1 MDDAPMRVLVV
12 DDEPMARARLRR
24 MLGAE
29 HGVHILGE
37 CSNGE
42 EAASALGSMK
52 PDVVFLDIQM
62 PGMDGFGALH
72 RACTAWRPQVV
83 FVTAF
88 GEHAVDAFEHGA
100 VDYLLKPYSRERLRL
115 ALDRARAAR
124 QRASPGTSEGFRER
138 LPVPVGHRLRMVP
151 VQSIDCLVAQ
161 LNYVELHVGA
171 ERLSLRETM
180 ASMEAQLDP
189 RHFARIHRSRIVRIA
204 AVTDI
209 ETLESGQYMF
219 RLVSGTRLG
228 SGPAYRERV
237 GQAFG
242 LRGAERAFLPTG
254 RAVK

>member
-1 MDDAPMRVLVV
+1 MDDVPLRVLVV

-42 EAASALGSMK
+42 EAAAALASMK

-62 PGMDGFGALH
+62 PGMDGFGTLH
-72 RACTAWRPQVV
+72 RASAAWRPHVV

-88 GEHAVDAFEHGA
+88 SEHAVDAFEHGA

-115 ALDRARAAR
+115 SLERARAGR
-124 QRASPGTSEGFRER
+124 QRVASGTHENFPER

-151 VQSIDCLVAQ
+151 VQSIDCVVAQ
-161 LNYVELHVGA
+161 LNYVELHIGA
-171 ERLSLRETM
+171 EQLTLRETM
-180 ASMEAQLDP
+180 AAMEAQLDP
-189 RHFARIHRSRIVRIA
+189 RQFVRIHRSRIVRIA
-204 AVTDI
+204 AVTEI
-209 ETLESGQYMF
+209 EMLESGRYVF
-219 RLVSGTRLG
+219 RLASGARLG

-237 GQAFG
+237 REAFR
-242 LRGAERAFLPTG
+242 LR
-254 RAVK
+254 VS

>member
-1 MDDAPMRVLVV
+1 MNDVPLRVLIV

-42 EAASALGSMK
+42 EAASALSNMK

-62 PGMDGFGALH
+62 PGMDGFGTLH
-72 RACTAWRPQVV
+72 RASAAWRPHVV

-115 ALDRARAAR
+115 ALERARAGR
-124 QRASPGTSEGFRER
+124 QRASSGANDSFPER

-151 VQSIDCLVAQ
+151 VQSIDCVVAQ

-180 ASMEAQLDP
+180 AAMESQLDP

-209 ETLESGQYMF
+209 ETLESGQYVF
-219 RLVSGTRLG
+219 RLTSGTRLG

-237 GQAFG
+237 RQAFR
-242 LRGAERAFLPTG
+242 LR
-254 RAVK
+254 VS

>member
-1 MDDAPMRVLVV
+1 MTDVPLRVLVV

-37 CSNGE
+37 CSTGE
-42 EAASALGSMK
+42 EAASALGALK

-72 RACTAWRPQVV
+72 LASSAWRPHVV

-88 GEHAVDAFEHGA
+88 SEHAVDAFEHGA

-115 ALDRARAAR
+115 SLERARAGV
-124 QRASPGTSEGFRER
+124 QRNVPGVQEAFPER

-151 VQSIDCLVAQ
+151 VQSIDCVVAQ

-180 ASMEAQLDP
+180 ASMESQLDAK
-189 RHFARIHRSRIVRIA
+189 HFVRIHRSRIVRIA
-204 AVTDI
+204 AVTEI
-209 ETLESGQYMF
+209 ETLESGKYVV
-219 RLVSGTRLG
+219 RLASGARLG
-228 SGPAYRERV
+228 TGPAYRERV
-237 GQAFG
+237 RQAFR
-242 LRGAERAFLPTG
+242 LRTP
-254 RAVK
+254 

>member
-1 MDDAPMRVLVV
+1 MSEVPLRVLVV

-42 EAASALGSMK
+42 EAAFALSSMK

-72 RACTAWRPQVV
+72 RASAAWRPHVV

-115 ALDRARAAR
+115 SLERARAGR
-124 QRASPGTSEGFRER
+124 QRVWSGANESFPER
-138 LPVPVGHRLRMVP
+138 LPVPVGYRLRMVP
-151 VQSIDCLVAQ
+151 VQSIDCVVAQ

-180 ASMEAQLDP
+180 AAMESQLDP

-204 AVTDI
+204 AVTEI
-209 ETLESGQYMF
+209 ETLESGKYVFQ
-219 RLVSGTRLG
+219 LASGARLG

-237 GQAFG
+237 RHAFR
-242 LRGAERAFLPTG
+242 LR
-254 RAVK
+254 VS

>member
-1 MDDAPMRVLVV
+1 MNDVPLRVLVV

-29 HGVHILGE
+29 HGVHIVGE
-37 CSNGE
+37 CSTGE
-42 EAASALGSMK
+42 EAASALARMK

-62 PGMDGFGALH
+62 PGIDGFGALH
-72 RACTAWRPQVV
+72 RASAEWRPHVV

-115 ALDRARAAR
+115 SLERARAGRRRA
-124 QRASPGTSEGFRER
+124 ASPPGDAFPER

-151 VQSIDCLVAQ
+151 VASIDCVIAR

-171 ERLSLRETM
+171 ERLVLRETM
-180 ASMEAQLDP
+180 TAMESQLDP
-189 RHFARIHRSRIVRIA
+189 RRFVRIHRSRIVRIA
-204 AVTDI
+204 AVGEI
-209 ETLESGQYMF
+209 ETLESGRYVF
-219 RLVSGTRLG
+219 RLATGMRLT

-237 GQAFG
+237 RQAFG
-242 LRGAERAFLPTG
+242 LRAP
-254 RAVK
+254 

>member
-1 MDDAPMRVLVV
+1 MNDLPLRVLIV
-12 DDEPMARARLRR
+12 DDEPMARTRLRR

-29 HGVHILGE
+29 HGVHIVGE
-37 CSNGE
+37 CSDGE
-42 EAASALGSMK
+42 EASAALASMK

-62 PGMDGFGALH
+62 PGMDGFGTLH
-72 RACTAWRPQVV
+72 RASAAWRPHVV

-100 VDYLLKPYSRERLRL
+100 VDYLLKPYSRERLRVS
-115 ALDRARAAR
+115 LDRARAAR
-124 QRASPGTSEGFRER
+124 QRVASGATDHFPER

-151 VQSIDCLVAQ
+151 VQSIDCIVAQ

-180 ASMEAQLDP
+180 AAMESQLDP

-204 AVTDI
+204 AVTEI
-209 ETLESGQYMF
+209 ETLGSGQYVF
-219 RLVSGTRLG
+219 RLASGARLG

-237 GQAFG
+237 RQAFR
-242 LRGAERAFLPTG
+242 LRAS
-254 RAVK
+254 

>member
-1 MDDAPMRVLVV
+1 MISDPPLRVLLV

-24 MLGAE
+24 MLSAE
-29 HGVHILGE
+29 HGVHILAE

-42 EAASALGSMK
+42 EAAAALGSMK

-62 PGMDGFGALH
+62 PGMDGFGTLH
-72 RACTAWRPQVV
+72 HASAAWRPHVV

-88 GEHAVDAFEHGA
+88 SEHAVDAFEHGA

-115 ALDRARAAR
+115 SLERARAAR
-124 QRASPGTSEGFRER
+124 QRVATGADAGFPAR
-138 LPVPVGHRLRMVP
+138 LPVPTGHRLRMVP
-151 VQSIDCLVAQ
+151 VESIDCVIAQ

-180 ASMEAQLDP
+180 NAMASQLDP

-204 AVTDI
+204 AVTEI
-209 ETLESGQYMF
+209 EALGSGQYVF
-219 RLVSGTRLG
+219 RLASGARLG

-237 GQAFG
+237 RQAFG
-242 LRGAERAFLPTG
+242 LRAS
-254 RAVK
+254 

>member
-1 MDDAPMRVLVV
+1 MSDVPLRVLVV

-42 EAASALGSMK
+42 EAASALISMK

-72 RACTAWRPQVV
+72 RASAAWRPHVV

-115 ALDRARAAR
+115 ALERARAGR
-124 QRASPGTSEGFRER
+124 QRVWSGANESFPER

-151 VQSIDCLVAQ
+151 MQSIDCVVAQ
-161 LNYVELHVGA
+161 LNYVELHVGP

-180 ASMEAQLDP
+180 AAMEAQLDP

-204 AVTDI
+204 AVTEI
-209 ETLESGQYMF
+209 ETLEPGKYVF
-219 RLVSGTRLG
+219 RLASGARLG

-237 GQAFG
+237 RHAFR
-242 LRGAERAFLPTG
+242 LR
-254 RAVK
+254 VS